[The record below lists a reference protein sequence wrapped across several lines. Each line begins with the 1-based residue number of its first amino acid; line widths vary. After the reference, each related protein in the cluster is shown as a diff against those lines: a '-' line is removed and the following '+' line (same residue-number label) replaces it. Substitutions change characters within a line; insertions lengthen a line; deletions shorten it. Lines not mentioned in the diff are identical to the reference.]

1 MPIKTALISVS
12 DKKGIVPFAKNLQKL
27 GVEIL
32 STGGTAKVLRK
43 AKVKVKDVSA
53 YTGFSEIM
61 DGRVKTLHPKIHG
74 GILALRDSKK
84 HLKQAKKMGIK
95 MIDLVVINLYPF
107 QKTVKKKSVTEE
119 EAVSQI
125 DIGGPSMLRA
135 AAKNFKFVTAVTDP
149 SDYRKVLKE
158 IKKSGEVT
166 LETRKKLATKVFE
179 SIYLYDLAIVD
190 YLRGN
195 GKDKQSIELLDL
207 HYEKVC
213 NLRYGENPHQKA
225 VFFRNPGNK
234 DANVTNAKV
243 LNGKQLSFNN
253 ILDGNAAIEFV
264 KDFKRPTVVFI
275 KHTNPCGAS
284 SSEKIDRAF
293 ELAHQVDEMSAFGCV
308 IAMNRKLNSKI
319 VDYIN
324 KKKLF
329 IEIIAAPS
337 YEKKALLRLK
347 KRKNLRILELG
358 RLRLD
363 RKRRDIKKVAGGVLV
378 QNADTFI
385 VKRKNLKIVTK
396 KKPTPDQLTAMMFA
410 RKVVKHVKS
419 NSVVFAKVLKDGSSV
434 ATGIGAGQMSRVDSV
449 WIAGKKGGKGVKG
462 SAMAS
467 DAFFPFPD
475 GVEQAHKVGISC
487 IIQPGGSV
495 RDKEVIA
502 KADELG
508 ITMVFTGARSF
519 KH

>member
-12 DKKGIVPFAKNLQKL
+12 NKKRIIPFAKNLQKL

-43 AKVKVKDVSA
+43 ARVKVKDVSK
-53 YTGFSEIM
+53 YTGFQEIM
-61 DGRVKTLHPKIHG
+61 DGRVKTLHPKIYG

-84 HLKQAKKMGIK
+84 HLMEAKKMGIK
-95 MIDLVVINLYPF
+95 MIDLVVINFYPF
-107 QKTVKKKSVTEE
+107 QKTSKKKNVTEE

-135 AAKNFKFVTAVTDP
+135 AAKNFKFVTAVIDP

-158 IKKSGEVT
+158 IKKTGEIS
-166 LETRKKLATKVFE
+166 LETRRNLAAKVFE
-179 SIYLYDLAIVD
+179 NTYLYDLAIAD

-195 GKDKQSIELLDL
+195 GKGKKSIELLDL

-225 VFFRNPGNK
+225 IFFRNPGNK

-243 LNGKQLSFNN
+243 LHGKQLSFNN
-253 ILDGNAAIEFV
+253 ILDANAAIEFV
-264 KDFKRPTVVFI
+264 KEFKRPTVVFI

-284 SSEKIDRAF
+284 SSDKIERAF
-293 ELAHQVDEMSAFGCV
+293 KLAHQVDPMSAFGCV
-308 IAMNRKLNSKI
+308 IAMNRQCNEKI
-319 VDYIN
+319 AYYIN
-324 KKKLF
+324 KNKLF
-329 IEIIAAPS
+329 VEIIAAPS
-337 YEKKALLRLK
+337 YSKRVLVKLK
-347 KRKNLRILELG
+347 KRRDLRILELG
-358 RLRLD
+358 RLKLD
-363 RKRRDIKKVAGGVLV
+363 KKRRDIKKVAGGILV

-385 VKRKNLKIVTK
+385 VRRKNLKIVTK
-396 KKPTPDQLTAMMFA
+396 KEPTQNQITAMMFA

-419 NSVVFAKVLKDGSSV
+419 NAVVFAKVLKDGSSV
-434 ATGIGAGQMSRVDSV
+434 TTGIGAGQMSRVDSV
-449 WIAGKKGGKGVKG
+449 WIAGKKGGDKVKG

-487 IIQPGGSV
+487 IIQPGGSI

-508 ITMVFTGARSF
+508 MAMVFTGVRSF